1 MMEIPRP
8 FCKIVDVFEDER
20 GITVHADTTASP
32 VGYKAGDEVELRR
45 PDGTRLKV
53 ASGLVLYNCD
63 TYRLTNPEYE
73 PPTAFYFH
81 GLKKSDVPQGTELW
95 QITEHKSK
103 GEFKHWRF
111 EKIEKEPG
119 T

>member
-1 MMEIPRP
+1 MLVIPPGSPAQSARL
-8 FCKIVDVFEDER
+8 R
-20 GITVHADTTASP
+20 GHRSRTMRTP
-32 VGYKAGDEVELRR
+32 PRRRKAGDEVELRR